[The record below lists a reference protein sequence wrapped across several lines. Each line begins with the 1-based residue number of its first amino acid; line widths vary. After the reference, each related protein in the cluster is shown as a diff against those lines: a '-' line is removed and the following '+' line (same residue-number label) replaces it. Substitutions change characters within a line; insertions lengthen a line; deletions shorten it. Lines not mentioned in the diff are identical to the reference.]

1 MTVKSLSPKDLLRSI
16 KLLKN
21 TAPDEFALWM
31 QMFEMYVDQAIT
43 ATVTAPS
50 ESVLKAQGMAL
61 ALVALRQAFREC
73 DNFTERSDAQ

>member
-1 MTVKSLSPKDLLRSI
+1 MTGKSLSPKDLLRSI

-21 TAPDEFALWM
+21 TAPDEFSLWM
-31 QMFEMYVDQAIT
+31 QMFEMYVDQAVT

-50 ESVLKAQGMAL
+50 DQVLNAQGMAR

-73 DNFTERSDAQ
+73 DSYTDRSDAQ